1 MKTESGLRF
10 IAWQMLTGDRPKYF
24 GLVLAIAFSTFLM
37 SHQMSIFVG
46 LLDRTRSQIRDVRGV
61 EGGSVGGPAA
71 EGSRSRQSRRRH
83 LPQLDP
89 DGR

>member
-1 MKTESGLRF
+1 MRF

-46 LLDRTRSQIRDVRGV
+46 LLDRTRSQIR
-61 EGGSVGGPAA
+61 EMP
-71 EGSRSRQSRRRH
+71 
-83 LPQLDP
+83 
-89 DGR
+89 GR